1 MVSQNPNNTF
11 GILES
16 CIKYPVTV
24 AVAVLFIVF
33 FGIRSLVS
41 LPVQMTP
48 DVTRPV
54 ISVNTLWPGAS
65 PAEVEREILERQE
78 QFLKSLEGL
87 EEMNATASP
96 SSGNVVL
103 EFKPDTNI
111 DSALLKV
118 NNLLNRVPSYPAEVE
133 RPVISTSGA
142 RDNAIGWFIFL
153 PIDDS
158 VDPKISSKKIF
169 VEDHIES
176 AFERVPGV
184 AAANIF
190 GAQEEEVQ
198 ILFSPQ
204 AVASRGLTVSQIVQ
218 KIRQEG
224 KDYSAGKIDEG
235 KRRYIV
241 RTKTGFTSLSDIENI
256 LLREDLRDRV
266 FLKDVAKV
274 VVQSKDSAAQV
285 RYKGLPCIAI
295 NAQRQVGSNVLVT
308 MRGLQDTMKRL
319 NEGIL
324 KDNGYKLIQAYDS
337 SIYINKSLSLV
348 SQNLLLGG
356 LLAITVL
363 ILFLRNIRPTL
374 IIACAIPISAI
385 GTFLGMFMLGRNI
398 NVVSLAGISFAV
410 GMLVDNSIVVL
421 ENIFSHLQR
430 GKSPIAASIEGT
442 REVWGAIAASTIT
455 TVAVFLPLL
464 FLDSEIAQLFKDIA
478 LAISCAVTLSLIVSV
493 LVIPTISANILRNT
507 SKSNQSQVFFANSL
521 AQFVLSL
528 CSTRLRQ
535 IIVIT
540 SLSIASIVFS
550 YLLSPPAEY
559 LPTGSR
565 NLVFSILIPPPGYN
579 LDEFIRIGQKLE
591 DELRPLWE
599 GDKPELSSF
608 FFVASSTRVFMGFR
622 SSEDH
627 TVEGLMN
634 KLRITLN
641 KVPGMIAIV
650 VRAGLFNQ
658 GFGGGRTIDLKLTG
672 PELDKLM
679 DNAKQAF
686 FKVQGVIPGAQARPQ
701 PGLDLGQPELHV
713 IPNYKKLAEVGYS
726 SRDLGQS
733 VDALVDGIIVSEFRK
748 QDGKMID
755 VSLRGEKLQIANTQ
769 SLKNLPIFLPNTK
782 GMSELGSISE
792 IKHEMGPTEIL
803 RFEQQR
809 VVTLSISPPNQVP
822 LQTAMQKIRDE
833 IIKPMK
839 EQGNLG
845 GAYRAILAGTADK
858 LTTTRKQLQGQFL
871 SAMLVTYL
879 LLSALFQSFL
889 TPLIILFSVPLAA
902 FGGFLA
908 LRIVNITIAPQPLD
922 VLTMLGFIVLLGIV
936 VNNAILIVDQ
946 TLKGIENGQ
955 SKHTAVSRALVSRVR
970 PIFMSTLTSMFG
982 MAPLVLMTGPGSEL
996 YRGIGAVVLGGLLV
1010 STIFTLILI
1019 PAMCLLFLPDRNISN
1034 D

>member
-1 MVSQNPNNTF
+1 MSQSLNKSN

-24 AVAVLFIVF
+24 AVAVLFLVF

-96 SSGNVVL
+96 STGNVVL

-153 PIDDS
+153 PADDS
-158 VDPKISSKKIF
+158 VDPQISSKKIF

-204 AVASRGLTVSQIVQ
+204 AVASRGLTISQIVQ

-241 RTKTGFTSLSDIENI
+241 RTKTGFNSLSDIENI

-274 VVQSKDSAAQV
+274 VIQSKDSSAQV

-319 NEGIL
+319 NEGVL

-337 SIYINKSLSLV
+337 SIYIKKSLSLV

-363 ILFLRNIRPTL
+363 ILFLRNLRPTL

-430 GKSPIAASIEGT
+430 GKSPYEASIEGT

-478 LAISCAVTLSLIVSV
+478 LAISCAVTLSLLVSV
-493 LVIPTISANILRNT
+493 LVIPTISANILKNT
-507 SKSNQSQVFFANSL
+507 TTSDQSEIFFANSL
-521 AQFVLSL
+521 AQFVLNL
-528 CSTRLRQ
+528 CSSRLRQ
-535 IIVIT
+535 IIVIA
-540 SLSIASIVFS
+540 SLSVASIVFS

-579 LDEFIRIGQKLE
+579 LNEFIRIGEKLE

-599 GDKPELSSF
+599 GEKPELSSF

-627 TVEGLMN
+627 TVQGLMN
-634 KLRITLN
+634 KLRVTLN

-679 DNAKQAF
+679 ENARQAF
-686 FKVQGVIPGAQARPQ
+686 FKIQGVIPGSQARPQ

-713 IPNYKKLAEVGYS
+713 MPDYKKLAEVGYS

-733 VDALVDGIIVSEFRK
+733 VDALVDGILVSEFRK
-748 QDGKMID
+748 QNGKMID
-755 VSLRGEKLQIANTQ
+755 VSLRGEKLQISNTQ
-769 SLKNLPIFLPNTK
+769 SLKNLPIFLPNTN
-782 GMSELGSISE
+782 GMSELGSIST
-792 IKHEMGPTEIL
+792 IKHDMGPTEIL
-803 RFEQQR
+803 RYEQQR

-833 IIKPMK
+833 IIKPMRD
-839 EQGNLG
+839 QGDLG
-845 GAYRAILAGTADK
+845 GSYRAILAGTADK

-879 LLSALFQSFL
+879 LLCALFQSFI

-946 TLKGIENGQ
+946 TIKGIENGYSKQ
-955 SKHTAVSRALVSRVR
+955 SSVFRSLVSRVR

-996 YRGIGAVVLGGLLV
+996 YRGIGAVVLGGLLI

-1019 PAMCLLFLPDRNISN
+1019 PAMCLLFLPDTNEAN

>member
-540 SLSIASIVFS
+540 SLSIGSIVFS

-658 GFGGGRTIDLKLTG
+658 GFGGGRTTDLKLTG

-792 IKHEMGPTEIL
+792 IKHDMGPTEIL
-803 RFEQQR
+803 RFEQQSGR
-809 VVTLSISPPNQVP
+809 Y
-822 LQTAMQKIRDE
+822 
-833 IIKPMK
+833 IIHIAT
-839 EQGNLG
+839 QSSS
-845 GAYRAILAGTADK
+845 LAN
-858 LTTTRKQLQGQFL
+858 
-871 SAMLVTYL
+871 S
-879 LLSALFQSFL
+879 
-889 TPLIILFSVPLAA
+889 
-902 FGGFLA
+902 
-908 LRIVNITIAPQPLD
+908 
-922 VLTMLGFIVLLGIV
+922 
-936 VNNAILIVDQ
+936 NAKD
-946 TLKGIENGQ
+946 
-955 SKHTAVSRALVSRVR
+955 SR
-970 PIFMSTLTSMFG
+970 
-982 MAPLVLMTGPGSEL
+982 
-996 YRGIGAVVLGGLLV
+996 
-1010 STIFTLILI
+1010 
-1019 PAMCLLFLPDRNISN
+1019 
-1034 D
+1034 

>member
-1 MVSQNPNNTF
+1 
-11 GILES
+11 
-16 CIKYPVTV
+16 
-24 AVAVLFIVF
+24 
-33 FGIRSLVS
+33 
-41 LPVQMTP
+41 
-48 DVTRPV
+48 
-54 ISVNTLWPGAS
+54 
-65 PAEVEREILERQE
+65 
-78 QFLKSLEGL
+78 
-87 EEMNATASP
+87 
-96 SSGNVVL
+96 
-103 EFKPDTNI
+103 
-111 DSALLKV
+111 
-118 NNLLNRVPSYPAEVE
+118 
-133 RPVISTSGA
+133 
-142 RDNAIGWFIFL
+142 
-153 PIDDS
+153 
-158 VDPKISSKKIF
+158 
-169 VEDHIES
+169 
-176 AFERVPGV
+176 
-184 AAANIF
+184 
-190 GAQEEEVQ
+190 
-198 ILFSPQ
+198 
-204 AVASRGLTVSQIVQ
+204 
-218 KIRQEG
+218 
-224 KDYSAGKIDEG
+224 
-235 KRRYIV
+235 
-241 RTKTGFTSLSDIENI
+241 
-256 LLREDLRDRV
+256 
-266 FLKDVAKV
+266 
-274 VVQSKDSAAQV
+274 
-285 RYKGLPCIAI
+285 
-295 NAQRQVGSNVLVT
+295 

-540 SLSIASIVFS
+540 SLSIGSIVFS

-701 PGLDLGQPELHV
+701 PYLDLGQPELHV

-792 IKHEMGPTEIL
+792 IKHDMGPTEIL

-833 IIKPMK
+833 IIEPMK

-889 TPLIILFSVPLAA
+889 TPLIIFIFCSFSC
-902 FGGFLA
+902 FW
-908 LRIVNITIAPQPLD
+908 RIPSIT
-922 VLTMLGFIVLLGIV
+922 
-936 VNNAILIVDQ
+936 NC
-946 TLKGIENGQ
+946 K
-955 SKHTAVSRALVSRVR
+955 
-970 PIFMSTLTSMFG
+970 
-982 MAPLVLMTGPGSEL
+982 
-996 YRGIGAVVLGGLLV
+996 
-1010 STIFTLILI
+1010 
-1019 PAMCLLFLPDRNISN
+1019 LP
-1034 D
+1034 

>member
-241 RTKTGFTSLSDIENI
+241 RTKTGFNSLSDIENI

-540 SLSIASIVFS
+540 SLSITSIVFS

-792 IKHEMGPTEIL
+792 IKHDMGPTEIL